1 MRLGPGLELGDYVLQ
16 VIITDKLAKDK
27 YATSAQ
33 SMDFEVK

>member
-1 MRLGPGLELGDYVLQ
+1 